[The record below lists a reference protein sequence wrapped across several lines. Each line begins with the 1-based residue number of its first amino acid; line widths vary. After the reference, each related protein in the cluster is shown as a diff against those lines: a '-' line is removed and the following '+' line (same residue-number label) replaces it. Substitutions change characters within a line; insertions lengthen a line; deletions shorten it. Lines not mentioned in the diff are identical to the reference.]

1 MLRTRSL
8 LDECLA
14 MWWWHD
20 FKGVAAP
27 KLPSILGLPIM
38 LKLQIKNWI
47 ALAIVSQISVG
58 SAAAQC
64 DMILEDKHNY
74 EVLSGSG
81 LGVLGALVPGG
92 ALVSAAATAA
102 AGVASVS
109 VDLSKTGNES
119 EKEIGLRDFFRKT
132 QPKPEI
138 AELNK
143 IGFRLASENDSN
155 AGCKIRAIIKKSR
168 LVGGR
173 YGGDIIEQSFDIS
186 HTVNGETVEN
196 NDLRIDSVV
205 RLLIFQPKPP
215 KRMKEDSRTGKY
227 IDVTT
232 PMIESDIYNQ
242 KVANLYSKITVNHL
256 LRALKKAK
264 ITQR

>member
-1 MLRTRSL
+1 M
-8 LDECLA
+8 
-14 MWWWHD
+14 
-20 FKGVAAP
+20 P
-27 KLPSILGLPIM
+27 
-38 LKLQIKNWI
+38 KLQINNWI
-47 ALAIVSQISVG
+47 ALALVSQISVE

-74 EVLSGSG
+74 EVVSGSA

-92 ALVSAAATAA
+92 ALVTGAA
-102 AGVASVS
+102 AGLAAMASDS
-109 VDLSKTGNES
+109 ADRSKTGNES
-119 EKEIGLRDFFRKT
+119 EKEIGLREFLRKT

-138 AELNK
+138 ADLNK
-143 IGFRLASENDSN
+143 IGFRLASESAPTAN
-155 AGCKIRAIIKKSR
+155 CQIRATIKKSR

-186 HTVNGETVEN
+186 RTVGGETVTN

-227 IDVTT
+227 IDVTS
-232 PMIESDIYNQ
+232 PMIESDVYNQ
-242 KVANLYSKITVNHL
+242 KVANLYSKVTVNHL
-256 LRALKKAK
+256 SRALKKAK
-264 ITQR
+264 ITEK